1 MDTAAPPDRAF
12 RSAVRIV
19 ALANL
24 AYFFVEFV
32 AGQLIGSVSLFAD
45 SIDFLEDASVNLL
58 VLLALDWPVKR
69 RARLGMALAG
79 LLLAPSLAAL
89 WMIWRKLSEQAPPD
103 PLMLSLAGLG
113 ALCVNLGCAVL
124 LARFRRTGGSLA
136 KAAFFS
142 ARNDAMANIAIIAA
156 AGVTLLAPSIWPDVI
171 AGLGIAALN
180 AGAAKEVWEA
190 AREEH
195 DAVA

>member
-124 LARFRRTGGSLA
+124 LARFRRAGGSLA